1 MKNFSS
7 IHSDLTEMTEL
18 KEGRSPDRPGGLET
32 AAPWTNKPI
41 PSGWI
46 LYDGQCRHCVAA
58 AKQFE
63 RLFARRGFH
72 FLPLQTPWIQEQ
84 LGLDPGAPLEE
95 MRVLTEDGQDIGGA
109 DAVIFLA
116 QQIWWSRPFW
126 FLSKLPGV
134 RSVVDRAYRWIAAH
148 RGCTHIA
155 CNQPRSSV
163 AGVVDPS
170 KFAANHTPQPGS
182 TTPATAT
189 RGIWPSWLGLFILPV
204 LALLTRN
211 RVAPWAFMWFMAG
224 AIFLGCKWLTFWRAR
239 QHYSDLQL
247 NRSPAYFFLWAGM
260 DAAGFLGVR
269 RSQQNISAH
278 LRQII
283 FATLKIV
290 LGTSLLFGVGRI
302 APNYLVAGWVGMIGM
317 ILILHFGLFDLA
329 AIAWRIAGI
338 NAKPIMNA
346 PFKSSSLSEFW
357 GRRWNGAFNQL
368 VLNIFFRQLSRSIG
382 TIRATL
388 TTFLLSGLLHEFV
401 ISLPAGAGYGLPTAY
416 FLLQGWG
423 EIAQRS
429 DIGDRLGIRCGISGR
444 VFTMFITAV
453 PAFWLFHPPFVRTV
467 ILPFMR
473 AIGAL

>member
-1 MKNFSS
+1 
-7 IHSDLTEMTEL
+7 
-18 KEGRSPDRPGGLET
+18 
-32 AAPWTNKPI
+32 
-41 PSGWI
+41 
-46 LYDGQCRHCVAA
+46 LYDSQCRHCVAA

-72 FLPLQTPWIQEQ
+72 FLPLQTPWIQER
-84 LGLDPGAPLEE
+84 LGLDPGTPLEE
-95 MRVLTEDGQDIGGA
+95 MRVLTKDGHDIGGA

-155 CNQPRSSV
+155 CNQTRSSV
-163 AGVVDPS
+163 AGVVNS
-170 KFAANHTPQPGS
+170 GKFAANHTPQPGS

-189 RGIWPSWLGLFILPV
+189 RGMWPSWLGLFILSV

-224 AIFLGCKWLTFWRAR
+224 AIFLGCKWLTFWRAK

-269 RSQQNISAH
+269 RSQQNISEH

-283 FATLKIV
+283 FAALKIV

-346 PFKSSSLSEFW
+346 PF
-357 GRRWNGAFNQL
+357 
-368 VLNIFFRQLSRSIG
+368 
-382 TIRATL
+382 
-388 TTFLLSGLLHEFV
+388 
-401 ISLPAGAGYGLPTAY
+401 
-416 FLLQGWG
+416 
-423 EIAQRS
+423 
-429 DIGDRLGIRCGISGR
+429 
-444 VFTMFITAV
+444 
-453 PAFWLFHPPFVRTV
+453 
-467 ILPFMR
+467 
-473 AIGAL
+473 

>member
-1 MKNFSS
+1 M
-7 IHSDLTEMTEL
+7 
-18 KEGRSPDRPGGLET
+18 
-32 AAPWTNKPI
+32 
-41 PSGWI
+41 
-46 LYDGQCRHCVAA
+46 
-58 AKQFE
+58 
-63 RLFARRGFH
+63 
-72 FLPLQTPWIQEQ
+72 
-84 LGLDPGAPLEE
+84 
-95 MRVLTEDGQDIGGA
+95 
-109 DAVIFLA
+109 
-116 QQIWWSRPFW
+116 
-126 FLSKLPGV
+126 
-134 RSVVDRAYRWIAAH
+134 
-148 RGCTHIA
+148 
-155 CNQPRSSV
+155 
-163 AGVVDPS
+163 
-170 KFAANHTPQPGS
+170 
-182 TTPATAT
+182 
-189 RGIWPSWLGLFILPV
+189 

-224 AIFLGCKWLTFWRAR
+224 SIFLGCKWLTFWRAK

-247 NRSPAYFFLWAGM
+247 NRAPAYFFLWAGM
-260 DAAGFLGVR
+260 DAAGFLGAR
-269 RSQQNISAH
+269 QSQESTPQLA
-278 LRQII
+278 RQTI

-290 LGTSLLFGVGRI
+290 LGTSLLFGAGRI

-329 AIAWRIAGI
+329 ASAWRIAGI

-423 EIAQRS
+423 VIAQHS
-429 DIGDRLGIRCGISGR
+429 DSGDRLGIRCGVPGR
-444 VFTMFITAV
+444 VFTIFITAA

-467 ILPFMR
+467 ILPFMK